1 MVSERVEKRVTLPV
15 MLLVLAGVLGM
26 ASVAVGIYLGYRA
39 DEIAGTGGV
48 SSDELA
54 GATRLLWALVGAT
67 VLCGI
72 GGVVAALSKRGGV
85 DASVVLAVVL
95 LVSGVV
101 LSAVALPLLAVSVVG
116 LVWLVIAS
124 AKSTQVAS

>member
-15 MLLVLAGVLGM
+15 MLLVFAGVLGM
-26 ASVAVGIYLGYRA
+26 ASLAVGVYVGYRG
-39 DEIAGTGGV
+39 DEIAGVGGPV
-48 SSDELA
+48 SQEFA

-72 GGVVAALSKRGGV
+72 GGVVAAVSKRGGV
-85 DASVVLAVVL
+85 GASVVLAVVL

-124 AKSTQVAS
+124 AKTTQVAS